1 MIERFRIFQDQI
13 KPHRPKI
20 PFKLGNRVSRNVR
33 QQQLDRLID
42 ETIILYTDKEEAY
55 NRAVEEETVA
65 HKMSLWEIQLENSS
79 DLFTYWQL
87 EVKYHDYIANCIW
100 SIQLDIQGTKFILN
114 SGTKHQ
120 RQQQHISFD
129 WFVQTIPKPPPLDG
143 IHGVLALDCDMC
155 NDFENSSTTKNE
167 MLPVTSS
174 NINMDH
180 RNKAEDEFR
189 QEMNIIWKKPLNRRK
204 HHLLLS
210 KKSLFGSNLLFSNL
224 LSTHQFTLSPSTLL
238 MITTVWHVT
247 FGRKKRFWYFS
258 FCSTFRQTSRHMNSR
273 DVTLLSES
281 ISTVLC

>member
-100 SIQLDIQGTKFILN
+100 SIQLDKQRHQASTSTAAHIIRLICPEN
-114 SGTKHQ
+114 SKTTSTRRDSRCLRVG
-120 RQQQHISFD
+120 F
-129 WFVQTIPKPPPLDG
+129 
-143 IHGVLALDCDMC
+143 DMC

-167 MLPVTSS
+167 MLPGTSS
-174 NINMDH
+174 NIIMDH
-180 RNKAEDEFR
+180 RNKAEDKFR

-210 KKSLFGSNLLFSNL
+210 KKRLFGSNLLFPNL